1 MVLEEYVTLFV
12 DMQILNKIFIKYYD
26 KSKESSNMFN
36 IGCK

>member
-12 DMQILNKIFIKYYD
+12 DMQILNKIFITYYD
-26 KSKESSNMFN
+26 NSKKSSNMFN